1 MTLQQ
6 AVAARN
12 IFHLY
17 HFTHSDNLSS
27 ILTKGLIGRQTLQ
40 DEKYKF
46 EANDEVRL
54 EGYPDALCLSI
65 SFPNAKMFFK
75 CRSEKGGDW
84 VILDLAPRILW
95 EKDCSFYPFN
105 AASSSF
111 RSTDRKD
118 MQGKAAFENLFLEP
132 APGSSRKT
140 LNLTSEYP
148 TDVQAEVL
156 VFEPIESR
164 YISSVYHPNKK
175 SHDHFFNLHSTFQ
188 HRYYDGISGPTPTLY
203 SQRHYYLG

>member
-6 AVAARN
+6 AVTARN
-12 IFHLY
+12 IHHLY

-27 ILTKGLIGRQTLQ
+27 ILKKGLMGRKTLQ
-40 DEKYKF
+40 DENHKF

-54 EGYPDALCLSI
+54 DGYPDAICLSI
-65 SFPNAKMFFK
+65 SFPNARMFYK
-75 CRSEKGGDW
+75 CRNEKVGDW
-84 VILDLAPRILW
+84 VILDLAPRVLW
-95 EKDCSFYPFN
+95 EKDCSFYPNN

-111 RSTDRKD
+111 RFTDRKD
-118 MQGKAAFENLFLEP
+118 MEGKSAFDNLFLEP
-132 APGSSRKT
+132 AVGSSRKT

-156 VFEPIESR
+156 VFEPIEIR
-164 YISSVYHPNKK
+164 YISRVFHPNKK
-175 SHDHFFNLHSTFQ
+175 SSEHFFNLHSTFE
-188 HRYYDGISGPTPTLY
+188 HRYYDGICGATPTLY